1 MKSLLHVA
9 LVVLC
14 TCLAQAA
21 SAALVVTE
29 VMSSSSHPTGGKWDW
44 FELYNSGP
52 GAVNLSGYSW
62 VDDNSSHTNVFFP
75 PWQLPAGKT
84 LLVTEAPV
92 GAETAFRNMWGLP
105 TNQLVYNMGTAN
117 FWGLGSGGDFV
128 KVFDPSTTNPVAL
141 AVFGTA
147 TAGATF
153 HWSREGTYLG
163 ISQAGQY
170 GAYVAPS
177 NGVDGAGTDVGS
189 PGITVSVPTLSTFVV
204 GLLPAALSTAMPS
217 QSITIHSR
225 SISNGLAS
233 IGFGRTS
240 NGTGWTWM
248 TNLVTSLS
256 NGLYYAQTSIIPPVP
271 GIYYYAA
278 RWEFN
283 GFSCYAWNHAGQTN
297 QIVLNAEY
305 TLLVTNAIR
314 APYPGELLITEV
326 MASSSH
332 TNSAI
337 NGDWFELYYF
347 GTEPATLAGCSFN
360 DSANVPGL
368 NVFPDIPL
376 LPGSVIAMVDE
387 GPSNIMIFKNVWGLG
402 GATNI
407 FSRAVLVAGE
417 VPGLS
422 SSGDQLRLYDPLN
435 EQITAVSFGAS
446 SNGFSF
452 YWPPETD
459 PFSPGAPLTSTDGLD
474 GAWRAPG
481 GSDVASPGVVVPE
494 PATALLLLL
503 AFALRRRAS

>member
-1 MKSLLHVA
+1 
-9 LVVLC
+9 
-14 TCLAQAA
+14 
-21 SAALVVTE
+21 
-29 VMSSSSHPTGGKWDW
+29 
-44 FELYNSGP
+44 
-52 GAVNLSGYSW
+52 
-62 VDDNSSHTNVFFP
+62 
-75 PWQLPAGKT
+75 
-84 LLVTEAPV
+84 
-92 GAETAFRNMWGLP
+92 
-105 TNQLVYNMGTAN
+105 MGTAN

-128 KVFDPSTTNPVAL
+128 KVFDASNNQVAL
-141 AVFGTA
+141 AVFGSA
-147 TAGATF
+147 TLGSTF

-189 PGITVSVPTLSTFVV
+189 PGVTVSVPTLSTFVV
-204 GLLPAALSTAMPS
+204 AMLPAAVSTAMPAHA
-217 QSITIHSR
+217 ITLHTR
-225 SISNGLAS
+225 SISNGAAA

-248 TNLVTSLS
+248 TNLVTTLS
-256 NGLYYAQTSIIPPVP
+256 NGLYHAQTAIIPPVP

-278 RWEFN
+278 RWQFG

-297 QIVLNAEY
+297 QIALNAEY

-314 APYPGELLITEV
+314 APYPGEVLITEV

-347 GTEPATLAGCSFN
+347 GDEPATLAGCSFN
-360 DSANVPGL
+360 DNAITPGL

-376 LPGSVIAMVDE
+376 APNTVITLVDE
-387 GPSNIMIFKNVWGLG
+387 GPSNLLAFKDAWGLSN
-402 GATNI
+402 AANI
-407 FSRAVLVAGE
+407 YSRNVLVAGAL
-417 VPGLS
+417 PGLS
-422 SSGDQLRLYDPLN
+422 SSGDHLRLYDPFN
-435 EQITAVSFGAS
+435 EAITVVTFGAS

-481 GSDVASPGVVVPE
+481 GSDVGSPGLVVPE
-494 PATALLLLL
+494 PATALLLLF
-503 AFALRRRAS
+503 AFALRRRSP